1 MDNEGLI
8 TRLRKS
14 AKFRELAEIM
24 RSTPRVEPDR
34 ISDILE
40 EAADMIECLRD
51 DNERSNKRNK
61 EIEVPVGWKL
71 VPIEPT
77 DEMLDATCVS
87 QYGYINKTFKE
98 LADKH
103 SNGIV
108 EQIRDYLSGDYKAM
122 LSASPEY
129 KDKPC
134 K

>member
-1 MDNEGLI
+1 MTKTDKIMEQVG
-8 TRLRKS
+8 
-14 AKFRELAEIM
+14 KFAI
-24 RSTPRVEPDR
+24 
-34 ISDILE
+34 IYSDIKE
-40 EAADMIECLRD
+40 NSIDSENIELIGSVVD
-51 DNERSNKRNK
+51 KLKAVIEDA
-61 EIEVPVGWKL
+61 IEVPVGWKL
-71 VPIEPT
+71 VPIKPT

-87 QYGYINKTFKE
+87 QYGYINTTFKE

-129 KDKPC
+129 KDKPH